1 MLFFVLNV
9 KNDRLDATLIIIIFL
24 AEYTGVIFTLTSGNV
39 TWFYDRNFDF
49 ILKILW
55 RYLFSYLL
63 EKDKLI
69 KLALAAWYLKKQKL
83 EFNKNKMFQ
92 SYF

>member
-1 MLFFVLNV
+1 MFCKSLWIKASAKCINVNVNVNV

-49 ILKILW
+49 ILKIL
-55 RYLFSYLL
+55 RR
-63 EKDKLI
+63 
-69 KLALAAWYLKKQKL
+69 
-83 EFNKNKMFQ
+83 
-92 SYF
+92 

>member
-1 MLFFVLNV
+1 MIVILTLFLKYYDVNL
-9 KNDRLDATLIIIIFL
+9 LI
-24 AEYTGVIFTLTSGNV
+24 N
-39 TWFYDRNFDF
+39 
-49 ILKILW
+49 
-55 RYLFSYLL
+55 LF

-69 KLALAAWYLKKQKL
+69 KLALAAWYLKKRKL

>member
-1 MLFFVLNV
+1 MLNV

-24 AEYTGVIFTLTSGNV
+24 AEYTGVILTLTLGNV

-55 RYLFSYLL
+55 RYLFSYLF

>member
-9 KNDRLDATLIIIIFL
+9 KNDRLDATRIIIIIIIIL
-24 AEYTGVIFTLTSGNV
+24 AEYTGVIVTLTSGNV

-55 RYLFSYLL
+55 R
-63 EKDKLI
+63 
-69 KLALAAWYLKKQKL
+69 
-83 EFNKNKMFQ
+83 
-92 SYF
+92 

>member
-1 MLFFVLNV
+1 VLFFVLNV
-9 KNDRLDATLIIIIFL
+9 KNDRLDATLIIIFL

-55 RYLFSYLL
+55 RYLFSYLF

>member
-24 AEYTGVIFTLTSGNV
+24 AEYTGVILTLTLGNV

-55 RYLFSYLL
+55 RYLFSYLF
-63 EKDKLI
+63 EKDTLI
-69 KLALAAWYLKKQKL
+69 KLALAAWYL
-83 EFNKNKMFQ
+83 
-92 SYF
+92 

>member
-1 MLFFVLNV
+1 MIVILTLFL
-9 KNDRLDATLIIIIFL
+9 K
-24 AEYTGVIFTLTSGNV
+24 Y
-39 TWFYDRNFDF
+39 YDVS
-49 ILKILW
+49 
-55 RYLFSYLL
+55 YLF

-69 KLALAAWYLKKQKL
+69 KLALAAWHLKKLKL

>member
-1 MLFFVLNV
+1 MPHLLLF
-9 KNDRLDATLIIIIFL
+9 FL
-24 AEYTGVIFTLTSGNV
+24 AENTGVILTLTSGNV

-55 RYLFSYLL
+55 RSLFSYLF

-69 KLALAAWYLKKQKL
+69 KRALAAWYLKKQKL

>member
-1 MLFFVLNV
+1 MLNV
-9 KNDRLDATLIIIIFL
+9 KNDRLDATLIIIIFW
-24 AEYTGVIFTLTSGNV
+24 AEYTGVILTLGNV

-55 RYLFSYLL
+55 RYLFSYLF

-69 KLALAAWYLKKQKL
+69 KLALAAWYLKKLKL
-83 EFNKNKMFQ
+83 EFNKYKMFQ